1 MFRFTTRWKNLERF
15 YPIVAAAAEDS
26 RGPVFS
32 AMAHSPRVFE
42 FECWIF
48 PEVCGLKLEVS
59 AARQGQEA
67 AA

>member
-1 MFRFTTRWKNLERF
+1 MRAKLQTSSIKLQGNVKFQ
-15 YPIVAAAAEDS
+15 AANFPHAL
-26 RGPVFS
+26 
-32 AMAHSPRVFE
+32 E